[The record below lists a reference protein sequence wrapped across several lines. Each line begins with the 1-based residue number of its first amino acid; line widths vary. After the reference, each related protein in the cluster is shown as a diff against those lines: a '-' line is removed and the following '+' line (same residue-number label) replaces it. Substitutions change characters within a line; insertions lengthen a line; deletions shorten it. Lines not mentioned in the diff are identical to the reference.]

1 MALLTLREVDMG
13 YGGELL
19 LEKGNFT
26 IERGERVCLL
36 GRNGNGKTTLMKL
49 ISGDMEPR
57 GGVIEKQTGLK
68 IARLLQQVPAGINGS
83 VFHEVTAGLGKQGEV
98 LNEYHNVTHELSMDH
113 NNASLLSRLDKLS
126 HEVEAAGGWQVHQQ
140 VETVIS
146 KMNLDP
152 DAEFESLS
160 AGLKRRVHLAKALV
174 SNPDILLLDEPTNHL
189 DIASIDWLEQFL
201 SNCNI
206 ALLFITHDRSFLK
219 KLANRIIEIDDGKL
233 SSYQCDYE
241 TYLKRKAEMV
251 EARIAQ
257 QEKFDKKLAEEE
269 VWIRRGIQGRR
280 TRNEGRVRALQAMRK
295 DRHDRRA
302 QSGNVKFQLQ
312 QTQNSGQLVA
322 QCKGV
327 CFGYNPD
334 EKIISNFETMIIRGD
349 KLGIIGPNGAG
360 KTTLLNLILGK
371 LTPQSGTIGLG
382 TNLEIAYFDQLH
394 AQLDD
399 NKTVMDNVADG
410 YTTLTINGQPRNVI
424 GYLQDFLFMPIR
436 SKSLVSALSG
446 GERNRL
452 LLARIFAKPSNVLV
466 LDEPTNDLDIETL
479 ELLEELIQQYS
490 GTVLMVS
497 HDRAF
502 LNNVVTSTLAID
514 DCGQVKEYF
523 GGYDD
528 YLRQSEQTAQLE
540 AKVEPKA
547 KPQPKEKTQAK
558 RKRSYKENKELQA
571 IPGEI
576 EKLDESILEL
586 HEKMADPDFYKLSGD
601 IISKTND
608 ELKTAQDSLDVL
620 YKRWEELEEI

>member
-189 DIASIDWLEQFL
+189 DIASI
-201 SNCNI
+201 
-206 ALLFITHDRSFLK
+206 
-219 KLANRIIEIDDGKL
+219 
-233 SSYQCDYE
+233 SYQCDYE